1 MSAHP
6 VLQAAGT
13 DVRIAA
19 GVDQTFVAVD
29 VVPVTPSDTVDLAS
43 HARAIRAQTGGT
55 LRITTYLNQVR
66 DTFIADGELLPV
78 YARRVHAAGTSATG
92 IEALL

>member
-1 MSAHP
+1 MSNQN
-6 VLQAAGT
+6 LQATGT
-13 DVRIAA
+13 DIRISG

-29 VVPVTPSDTVDLAS
+29 VVPVTPSDTVNLTA

-55 LRITTYLNQVR
+55 LRITTYNNQVR
-66 DTFIADGELLPV
+66 NTFIADGELLPV
-78 YARRVHAAGTSATG
+78 YARRVHATGTTATG